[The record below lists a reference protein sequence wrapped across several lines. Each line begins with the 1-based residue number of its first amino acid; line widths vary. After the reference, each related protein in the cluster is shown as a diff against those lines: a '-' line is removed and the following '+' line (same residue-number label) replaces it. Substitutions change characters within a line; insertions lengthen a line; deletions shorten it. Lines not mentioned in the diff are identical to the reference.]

1 MWPDLFH
8 VTSFNTL
15 ASALNVLTAMITPA
29 LLLSATGTY
38 ILATTSRL
46 GRVVDRMRLV
56 SEKVEAL
63 SLNEQAAM
71 RIERIEDYRAQM
83 RRLRVRLGLLQNA
96 VISLYSAAL
105 TFILCSVAIGV
116 TAAISLKLY
125 WLPCCWPPRLRS
137 SARRATR
144 LAISKWKASFCGN
157 SFAITPSCSSSRLR
171 TRSASPTESAAD
183 FQRCS

>member
-8 VTSFNTL
+8 IASFNTL
-15 ASALNVLTAMITPA
+15 ASALNVLTSMITPA

-63 SLNEQAAM
+63 SLNEQAGM
-71 RIERIEDYRAQM
+71 RMERIEDYRAQM

-105 TFILCSVAIGV
+105 TFILCSVAIGL

-125 WLPCCWPPRLRS
+125 WLPVVLGLGGAFMLLWASITLIREARHAVSDLELESEFLRKLIRHH
-137 SARRATR
+137 A
-144 LAISKWKASFCGN
+144 
-157 SFAITPSCSSSRLR
+157 
-171 TRSASPTESAAD
+171 E
-183 FQRCS
+183 Q

>member
-56 SEKVEAL
+56 SDRVEAL
-63 SLNEQAAM
+63 SLNEQAGM
-71 RIERIEDYRAQM
+71 RVERIEDYRAQM

-125 WLPCCWPPRLRS
+125 WLPVVLGLVGACMLLMASITLIRE
-137 SARRATR
+137 ARHAVSD
-144 LAISKWKASFCGN
+144 LE
-157 SFAITPSCSSSRLR
+157 L
-171 TRSASPTESAAD
+171 ESAFLRKVVRHHAE
-183 FQRCS
+183 Q

>member
-125 WLPCCWPPRLRS
+125 WLPVVLGLLGACMLLAASITLIREARHAVSDLEMESEFLRKLIRHH
-137 SARRATR
+137 AE
-144 LAISKWKASFCGN
+144 L
-157 SFAITPSCSSSRLR
+157 
-171 TRSASPTESAAD
+171 
-183 FQRCS
+183 

>member
-8 VTSFNTL
+8 IASFNTL

-63 SLNEQAAM
+63 SLNEQAGM
-71 RIERIEDYRAQM
+71 RAERIDDYRGQM
-83 RRLRVRLGLLQNA
+83 RRLRVRLGLLQSA

-125 WLPCCWPPRLRS
+125 WLPVVLGLGGACLLLLASITLIRE
-137 SARRATR
+137 ARHAVAD
-144 LAISKWKASFCGN
+144 LE
-157 SFAITPSCSSSRLR
+157 L
-171 TRSASPTESAAD
+171 ESAFLRKVVRHHAE
-183 FQRCS
+183 Q